1 MSTPLT
7 TSAFARLDAE
17 HRLLNNVFKGPTK
30 KPGRIGFRGDIALKF
45 AEKLADEARPPETSV
60 DQVIAAA
67 SADGTTIDFLAAFL
81 LSFEY
86 VKPLAEVLGDALSPT
101 GTYLLFC
108 DNIDLSTKYTC
119 AYGGAT
125 FTILPIDEATVY
137 NETLELLY
145 LEKTELKRLD
155 GGAKIDAIADAA
167 ARFTP
172 AYPAIAYEDGLKVMG
187 PVRNIYANRP
197 V

>member
-1 MSTPLT
+1 MSTLPATCAL
-7 TSAFARLDAE
+7 ARLDAE
-17 HRLLNNVFKGPTK
+17 GRLLNNVFKGPTRK
-30 KPGRIGFRGDIALKF
+30 AGRIGFRGDIALKF
-45 AEKLADEARPPETSV
+45 AAKMADEARPPEVSV

-67 SADGTTIDFLAAFL
+67 PADGTTIDFLAAFL

-108 DNIDLSTKYTC
+108 DNIDLSTRYTC

-155 GGAKIDAIADAA
+155 GGGKIDAIADAA
-167 ARFTP
+167 TAFAAT
-172 AYPAIAYEDGLKVMG
+172 YPAITYEDGLARMG